1 MKTILRILV
10 LGFMMTA
17 FTAVGATSVFAQDVC
32 TEVEAKQA
40 LYKQITDNYA
50 GTAEKKKTAIEAG
63 KQYVSKYG
71 ACADDKEIVTYI
83 NKSILPMEAE
93 LEKAAKQGEKD
104 ALYKRFDTAI
114 KASNTAEI
122 LGSGKE
128 ILAKEPEFLDVI
140 IALASAGFDQTIAN
154 PPVDT
159 YNNDVISYSKSAIEK
174 IEAGKTSTTGNY
186 GVLQYSYK
194 TKDYADGKSNALG
207 LMNYNI
213 GYILYYRQGK
223 DNPAKKKEALPY
235 FYKATQYNSFSKNNP
250 EVYRTIG
257 AWYLEEAIRIDGQRE
272 AVVKAAG
279 NKDTE
284 ESLNLLG
291 LQKGYADRA
300 IDAYARAYK
309 LASAN
314 KDPKNKAYADALY
327 TKLKEL
333 YAFRYDNKT
342 EGIDAFVATVMSKP
356 MPDPTTDVTPVKEA
370 APVTPTTTSTA
381 TPGGATKSSTM
392 TTDTTPAAQPE
403 RPAATATTT
412 TTKTTVESNGSTK
425 TTTTKPAT
433 KTPVKKPTPKKK
445 GTR

>member
-17 FTAVGATSVFAQDVC
+17 FTAVGATVVSAQDVC
-32 TEVEAKQA
+32 AEVEAKQA

-71 ACADDKEIVTYI
+71 ACADDKEIVSYI
-83 NKSILPMEAE
+83 NKSILPMEAD
-93 LEKAAKQGEKD
+93 LIKAEEAGKKG
-104 ALYKRFDTAI
+104 ALYTKFDSEI
-114 KASNTAEI
+114 KASNTAGI
-122 LGSGKE
+122 LESGKK
-128 ILAKEPEFLDVI
+128 ILDREPEFLDVI

-159 YNNDVISYSKSAIEK
+159 YNNDVINYSKSAIEK

-194 TKDYADGKSNALG
+194 TKDYTDGKTNALG

-213 GYILYYRQGK
+213 GYIIYYRQGK

-250 EVYRTIG
+250 EIYRTIG

-309 LASAN
+309 LAGAN
-314 KDPKNKAYADALY
+314 KDPKNKAYTDALY

-333 YAFRYDNKT
+333 YAFRYDGKT
-342 EGIDAFVATVMSKP
+342 EGIDTFVATVMSKP

-370 APVTPTTTSTA
+370 APVTTSTTSTA
-381 TPGGATKSSTM
+381 APGATKSSTM
-392 TTDTTPAAQPE
+392 TTDATPAAQPE
-403 RPAATATTT
+403 RPSATATTT